1 MPAEAS
7 GNGIAVLGGTFN
19 PLLLECLKDIE
30 GSLQAELKKDYQS
43 DPAELEV

>member
-1 MPAEAS
+1 M
-7 GNGIAVLGGTFN
+7 ILGGECGTFN

-30 GSLQAELKKDYQS
+30 GSLQAELKRDYQS

>member
-1 MPAEAS
+1 MAFLLLH
-7 GNGIAVLGGTFN
+7 NYTDFIN